1 MNTVRGVK
9 NLFLSILF
17 CFGYL
22 TLVGPPRAIT
32 MKKKLGK
39 NISLELFGK
48 PLWEVLIIEL
58 GIRGSMFIMLAVS
71 LELMLGDDVFKEV
84 YGDEI
89 LVGLMVCGILH
100 ISAYYL
106 GLVLIAP
113 KNKNLGM
120 RIYRL
125 GRNFA
130 YALFMGILSVSCV
143 LFYQYVNQIIIVKN
157 EISTI
162 FVNIFLIFL
171 FIGIIE
177 AILKANKNASTIDI

>member
-1 MNTVRGVK
+1 MAQYKARPDVSER
-9 NLFLSILF
+9 
-17 CFGYL
+17 
-22 TLVGPPRAIT
+22 
-32 MKKKLGK
+32 MKGNKYRLNKSPSNKKHSV
-39 NISLELFGK
+39 NESYFHVI
-48 PLWEVLIIEL
+48 
-58 GIRGSMFIMLAVS
+58 
-71 LELMLGDDVFKEV
+71 DDEKK
-84 YGDEI
+84 
-89 LVGLMVCGILH
+89 
-100 ISAYYL
+100 AYYL

-157 EISTI
+157 EIYTI
-162 FVNIFLIFL
+162 FVNIFWIFL